1 MKQSNHLETIALH
14 SHQSEREDA
23 YGSHLSPIYATST
36 FTFENTEAGRKLF
49 AGEEGGASHTYSR
62 VANPTLE
69 ALEYAFKKQETA
81 GLDIDD
87 AEVDALVFSSG
98 MAAITTAM
106 LAVAKGGTIVA
117 QNTLYGCTHQFLRE
131 EATALGIDVV
141 FGDDQ
146 STEYFLEALFEAEN
160 PDLVYL
166 ETIANPTLRM
176 LDVTKI
182 IKAAHEKGAL
192 VMIDNTFATPVH
204 FQPFSVGAD
213 MVVYSTT
220 KYQNGMGTS
229 LGGVLLSRLDEEGH
243 HDLHVWRKNLGGI
256 ASSFDAWL
264 TMQGL
269 KTLPL
274 RMKQHSINAMKIA
287 EFLHKHPKVKKVHY
301 PGFSAKKDVFID
313 QHLKNG
319 YGGVVSFV
327 VDDYHDAVQV
337 MDSVKLCTRAVSLG
351 HPDTL
356 IQHPASMTHSVVDDE
371 SRHTAGIEPG
381 LIRIAVGLEHHEDII
396 ADLEQALNT
405 LN

>member
-1 MKQSNHLETIALH
+1 MKPSKHLETIALH
-14 SHQSEREDA
+14 AHQQGRDDV
-23 YGSHLSPIYATST
+23 YGSHLTPIYATST

-62 VANPTLE
+62 VANPTVE
-69 ALEYAFKKQETA
+69 ALEHAFKLQEIA
-81 GLDIDD
+81 GLEID
-87 AEVDALVFSSG
+87 ESSVDAMVFGSG

-106 LAVAKGGTIVA
+106 LSVAKGGTIVT

-146 STEYFLEALFEAEN
+146 STEYFLEALFKTEK

-176 LDVTKI
+176 LDIAKI
-182 IKAAHEKGAL
+182 VEAAHQKGAV

-204 FQPFSVGAD
+204 FQPFSVNAD
-213 MVVYSTT
+213 LVVYSTT

-229 LGGVLLSRLDEEGH
+229 LGGVLLSQLDEERQ
-243 HDLHVWRKNLGGI
+243 HDLHIWRKNLGGI
-256 ASSFDAWL
+256 AGSFDAWL
-264 TMQGL
+264 TLQGL

-274 RMKQHSINAMKIA
+274 RMKQHSFNAMKIA
-287 EFLHKHPKVKKVHY
+287 EFLANHPKVKSVHY
-301 PGFSAKKDVFID
+301 PGFLAKKHKFID
-313 QHLKNG
+313 NLLKNG
-319 YGGVVSFV
+319 YGGVVSFD
-327 VDDYHDAVQV
+327 VDDYEDAVAV
-337 MDSVKLCTRAVSLG
+337 MDSVQLCTRAVSLG

-371 SRHTAGIEPG
+371 SRQFAGIKPG

-396 ADLEQALNT
+396 ADLEYALGT